1 MDLSTVTPVA
11 LKAPTVLGQDP
22 FNALRSEQAALEI
35 KNFRES
41 GKAAPLDNKST
52 TGKPSAQEGP
62 EPPRVQ
68 AVRPGEGAPATAP
81 LPAQSTLPKLEF

>member
-1 MDLSTVTPVA
+1 MDLSTVPSVA
-11 LKAPTVLGQDP
+11 LKAPTVIGEDP

-41 GKAAPLDNKST
+41 GKAAPLDNRAP
-52 TGKPSAQEGP
+52 TGKPAASEGA

-68 AVRPGEGAPATAP
+68 AVRPGETTPSTRP
-81 LPAQSTLPKLEF
+81 VPAQPALPKLEF